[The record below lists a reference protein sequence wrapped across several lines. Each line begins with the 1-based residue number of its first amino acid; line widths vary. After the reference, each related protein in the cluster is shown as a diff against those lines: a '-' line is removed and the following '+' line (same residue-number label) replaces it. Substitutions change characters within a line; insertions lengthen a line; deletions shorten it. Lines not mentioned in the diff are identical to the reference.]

1 MRPIADYHTHTRWS
15 HASGS
20 IADNLRAAA
29 EQGLEAVGIAEHGP
43 NLLFVGVPRRRWSQL
58 ERAVREGGQ
67 PGKPR
72 LLFNAEA
79 NVISLAG
86 DLDIPPSVQ
95 DRLDMLLVGLHPR
108 VVPLGLDACWAFYG
122 LRWLALLSRRQR
134 HLLYDSFTQ
143 ALINCVQRHKV
154 DVVVHPGY
162 GLPIDS
168 LELARICARRNT
180 RLEINCRHTEVS
192 APDIQRA
199 AAIAEV
205 EFVIGSDAHAPREV
219 GRFQRGIE
227 LVRRLGLDRERIVN
241 VNWKEKGR

>member
-15 HASGS
+15 HASGN

-29 EQGLEAVGIAEHGP
+29 ELGLEAIGIAEHGP
-43 NLLFVGVPRRRWSQL
+43 NLLFVGVPRRRWPRL
-58 ERAVREGGQ
+58 ERAVREAGG

-72 LLFNAEA
+72 LLFNIEA
-79 NVISLAG
+79 NVISLEG
-86 DLDIPPSVQ
+86 DLDIPPPLV

-108 VVPLGLDACWAFYG
+108 VAPSGMDACWAFFG
-122 LRWLALLSRRQR
+122 LRWLALLSRRHR
-134 HLLYDSFTQ
+134 HLLYDSFTR

-154 DVVVHPGY
+154 DILVHPGY

-168 LELARICARRNT
+168 RELARACARRGT
-180 RLEINCRHTEVS
+180 RLEINCRHADTC

-199 AAIAEV
+199 AAVEEV
-205 EFVIGSDAHAPREV
+205 EFVIGSDAHAPGEV
-219 GRFQRGIE
+219 GRFERGIE

-241 VNWKEKGR
+241 VNWKDKGR